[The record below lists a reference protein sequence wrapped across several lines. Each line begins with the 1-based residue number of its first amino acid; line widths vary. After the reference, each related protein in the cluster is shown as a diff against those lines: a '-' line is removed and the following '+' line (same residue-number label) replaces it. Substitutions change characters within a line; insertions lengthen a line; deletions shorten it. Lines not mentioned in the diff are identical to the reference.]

1 MSQPFPLETDDP
13 EATQALAADLGRVAS
28 PGLVIALAGEMG
40 AGKTTFVRGLA
51 EGLESPDPVS
61 SPTYTLM
68 HAYRGRVELRHF
80 DAWMSAREGAFLA
93 SGGAE
98 DLLSGE
104 VVCVLEWAEEVADL
118 LPEDRL
124 TLEIALVS
132 PTERRLDARA
142 GGPNSRAALAAWC
155 DAISDPERSSNPTEP
170 TSDPAVGGGR

>member
-1 MSQPFPLETDDP
+1 MSDPFPILTDDP
-13 EATQALAADLGRVAS
+13 EATEAVAAALGRVAR

-51 EGLESPDPVS
+51 AGLDSPDPVS

-104 VVCVLEWAEEVADL
+104 FVSVLEWAEEVADL
-118 LPEDRL
+118 LPDDRL
-124 TLEIALVS
+124 TIEIALVT
-132 PTERRLDARA
+132 PTERRLAAHA
-142 GGPNSRAALAAWC
+142 GGERASAALDAWRRALA
-155 DAISDPERSSNPTEP
+155 DRTEP
-170 TSDPAVGGGR
+170 PAARPVEGGR